1 MQNPFSS
8 PANQNQRP
16 LSGKLAE
23 NIMHFA
29 RVLREAG
36 IPVGPGA
43 VLDALDAA
51 MSGSLRTRDD
61 FYWTLHAVFVKRR
74 DQRELFDQA
83 FHVFWKKP
91 KMLEQLMQLF
101 FHQIAARA
109 GEKAKQAGFRRLA
122 EAMFDKH
129 ETSEPPAREEGR
141 HRGRRHLHGLRRGGA
156 AAEGLRA
163 DDGGRAGAGASRP
176 SRGCRLHRTEVMT
189 QALADGA

>member
-1 MQNPFSS
+1 MIVLQA
-8 PANQNQRP
+8 ANQNLAP

-43 VLDALDAA
+43 VIDALDAA
-51 MSGSLRTRDD
+51 QCGSLRTRED

-74 DQRELFDQA
+74 DQREVFDQA

-101 FHQIAARA
+101 FHQMARDV
-109 GEKAKQAGFRRLA
+109 GEKAKQAGLPAPGGSHVRQARGARASSARRRT
-122 EAMFDKH
+122 
-129 ETSEPPAREEGR
+129 TSK
-141 HRGRRHLHGLRRGGA
+141 
-156 AAEGLRA
+156 
-163 DDGGRAGAGASRP
+163 STRP
-176 SRGCRLHRTEVMT
+176 SPPRPTRCCAGRTSSR
-189 QALADGA
+189 

>member
-1 MQNPFSS
+1 MFPQA
-8 PANQNQRP
+8 ANQNLAP

-43 VLDALDAA
+43 VIDALDAA
-51 MSGSLRTRDD
+51 QCGSLRTRED
-61 FYWTLHAVFVKRR
+61 FYWTLHAIFVKRR
-74 DQRELFDQA
+74 DQREVFDQA

-91 KMLEQLMQLF
+91 KMLEQLMQMF
-101 FHQIAARA
+101 FHQVARDV

-129 ETSEPPAREEGR
+129 EGKSQQRQKKDDLEIDCEL
-141 HRGRRHLHGLRRGGA
+141 HRLGQRGA
-156 AAEGLRA
+156 APEGLRA
-163 DDGGRAGAGASRP
+163 DDRGRTGPGTAGHRP
-176 SRGCRLHRTEVMT
+176 AAPPPQRDHDA
-189 QALADGA
+189 AL